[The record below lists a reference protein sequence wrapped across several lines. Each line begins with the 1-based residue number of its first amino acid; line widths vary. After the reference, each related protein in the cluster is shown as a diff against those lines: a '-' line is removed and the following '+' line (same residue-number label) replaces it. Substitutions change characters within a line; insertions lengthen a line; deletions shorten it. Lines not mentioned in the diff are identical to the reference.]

1 MFSKPSSY
9 RLFIVLIGS
18 LFLFFASRTFGQSLS
33 ETWNVPGYQSSDY
46 SEFYGQ
52 MYFSNSMEE
61 WDARVE
67 QVLTFSINQ
76 WLENADRMVGLLLSE
91 ESGEDTFVSNVG
103 YLDERMRSLY
113 SEVSVLYSEWEREL
127 LADYF
132 DNRNAFLYKLETGK
146 VDSIYFER
154 IGQESLYEEYTEE
167 ERALIE
173 NQNRI
178 LESAKEWEFEWNRTK
193 QEGLDSFATAFS
205 DLETDYDA
213 YILSLQE
220 TEIRFSENLNA
231 INSYKETIKSA
242 LSGMV
247 SQLKMGLDSSCSV
260 QSGCQYKNFDGSYNE
275 AGKIFSKFIN
285 DLSDELSESSIDP
298 DSMFTS
304 ISTKIK
310 NFLSEESNKA
320 YSEHTMYQG
329 RVYTYQTGFQ
339 INLNQSTSS
348 FDLGAAEWRIR
359 NQSYY
364 DITSDM
370 KYENWLSGGL
380 GEVGN
385 FSKIQDEEM
394 RGIFQSIHHG
404 DYARLTSIINSKLG
418 EGRRVQSL
426 ITANLYTDAYH
437 FVNNEKIAGFYVPFE
452 EAHHTQGNLM
462 LDGHDK
468 YGYWIADRF
477 ITILTP
483 GRHSFQMGAIGY
495 SVLYEMFD
503 ETSLKT
509 SLYWKENS
517 SQLGGQYQYFQDT
530 LLPAVSHWESK
541 VKEYADTYEEWK
553 GNRENLILE
562 ATAKLES
569 NRQELERSKEEWLH
583 RLEEEKR
590 EGIKSWVNLYETG
603 EKKDITSPTITSWTP
618 NKEMEAVDRT
628 KLVEYQTLAS
638 SNEVISGV
646 QVGGVGLLEELQR
659 TIVGV
664 DQYASVI
671 QMNSEL
677 EAFQRSEQQKLIN
690 QLIYGINTES
700 IRERKL
706 TREENILI
714 GNYDVSLLSK
724 EELSQFGSCYENP
737 NAVNCKSLLKKEFE
751 ASFNSD
757 TGILT
762 LKREIHNGLLG
773 DKNEKG
779 KYTAAKTE
787 EVRHIKLSSLEKV
800 HSPDQKGFFTVW
812 SEEDWDSLYQSKTK
826 ITENFLTNSLQK
838 DKKSIG
844 SNINSIIETDN
855 RNQELFV
862 TRKVEKEKTDSLI
875 QELALA
881 YFTGGA
887 AGVRAS
893 LKGKVEDHINTE
905 LAKAWITATGG
916 SEEDLQMV
924 SMIMDFM
931 RGKVETK
938 KIESRSN
945 FVSASNPFQG
955 IENIFRNSVG
965 GYADFFNNATGG
977 LSGALLTNAMLPVV
991 ALGNAVIGSDQM
1003 DVLLERKNAQTNRIK
1018 EIKANEVSLAKSAA
1032 SLAIAGATGLPI
1044 EIVSAGVSDFA
1055 SARDAKNAR
1064 RAMTKNPI
1072 IDGTSQVFGVVGGI
1086 VKTAVIATG
1095 VTQGEFQKSIS
1106 QANQL
1111 ASGGSLRQS
1120 SAALASLGLSEQMY
1134 GMKAT
1139 GTSFTSELLN
1149 IKDKD
1154 RVIEELGKRA
1164 LANQMA
1170 ANFGIDPKI
1179 ALGFINK
1186 GYGDYKTRESDKKAQ
1201 ANAIE
1206 QVAVMVATTAITM
1219 GTGVAL
1225 NAMVASANSTISAI
1239 GSAIANFGNTV
1250 GNAVGSLLG
1259 STAQATTTMVTNVT
1273 TGALEVSK
1281 TAINAISA
1289 MANATV
1295 QGVVGS
1301 KNGIEGALAGIAN
1314 GLLGGVTQAMGS
1326 IQSGILK
1333 GITPGLGVTYHP
1345 KNGWGGSIGIGN
1357 TTSNA
1362 SISFSQRGDTTIQ
1375 GSYSLGK
1382 GGIQL
1387 AGDATTNGAANLGF
1401 NYNPTGNGPRKDWN
1415 FSLMYDLAGTG
1426 LSGSVGYTDPRSTL
1440 GVKSTF
1446 NRDGMSTSAEFTGVS
1461 LATNGP
1467 NGFQMDEINFA
1478 ELNINAAQDKT
1489 SNDQNPNQSSENGG
1503 PEDDGDLNR
1512 DLADAGKALS
1522 SLFFGGVAIVR
1533 GLYGGGQARAADGS
1547 TTPTANPGETA
1558 ILERNR
1564 RREEEAGETRDNQNL
1579 PKQSDQPSAPNVA
1592 QVIPAP
1598 GINKE
1603 DGPKSPLPVIL
1614 RAVDHFPPIDNK
1626 PININDVSSR
1636 IDDVKVS
1643 VANYN
1648 REIDT
1653 QIKAI
1658 KESDPNLKDPQNKEL
1673 VKKLQS
1679 EKKNAE
1685 KIARVQ
1691 EAQIRSLESKTPL
1704 ISGTRPM
1711 NLESGITNIIT
1722 FEQNKN
1728 QKETHDQIREFVK
1741 GGQLSED
1748 TKARL
1753 DQEKQSLPEYKK
1765 LKELQG
1771 QKDRLETDFRLNNLD
1786 RVNEI
1791 QFGGINQPIDLQNL
1805 LITNPQKYNE
1815 YVKSVSEIQKQID
1828 QLTLPIKKID
1838 AEFEVRAKVEKYKEM
1853 GIGIEFRKND
1863 SDLNYKLE
1871 QLNRAFGVENSRQDQ
1886 IAALDNLKGKNV
1898 SFSKPLFDTIVTPTE
1913 GVALK
1918 PAPGQGNL
1926 SIYQTVDG
1934 KEIRRP
1940 IPMSETD
1947 VVTSRP
1953 DTDRVNPVN
1962 GRIGAHTG
1970 TDYSLPIGTGNSS
1983 VMEGTVEKVENSHNS
1998 FLNIGDGGTHNGGSV
2013 RIESSNDNPKIRTT
2027 YYHLSQINVE
2037 PGDKVK
2043 MGDLIGRSGNSGNS
2057 GGPHLHFIVE
2067 VKVGEDWILQKNEEF
2082 DWSGVP

>member
-1 MFSKPSSY
+1 MYFKPSSH
-9 RLFIVLIGS
+9 RISIVLVSS
-18 LFLFFASRTFGQSLS
+18 LFLFFASRSFGQSLS
-33 ETWNVPGYQSSDY
+33 ETWNVPVYQSSDY

-91 ESGEDTFVSNVG
+91 ESGEDAFVSNVG

-127 LADYF
+127 LSDYF
-132 DNRNAFLYKLETGK
+132 DNRNAFLDKLETGK
-146 VDSIYFER
+146 VDSMYFQR

-167 ERALIE
+167 ERSLIE

-205 DLETDYDA
+205 DLQTDYDA
-213 YILSLQE
+213 YILSLHE
-220 TEIRFSENLNA
+220 TDLRFSENLNA

-247 SQLKMGLDSSCSV
+247 SQLKMGLDSSCEV

-298 DSMFTS
+298 NSLFTS

-329 RVYTYQTGFQ
+329 RVYTYQTGLQ
-339 INLNQSTSS
+339 INLNQSTSN

-404 DYARLTSIINSKLG
+404 DYGRLTSIINSKLG
-418 EGRRVQSL
+418 DGRRVQSL

-437 FVNNEKIAGFYVPFE
+437 FINNEKIAGFYVPFE

-462 LDGHDK
+462 LDGHNK

-541 VKEYADTYEEWK
+541 VKEYADTYEDWK
-553 GNRENLILE
+553 GNRENLISE

-590 EGIKSWVNLYETG
+590 EGIKSWANLYETG
-603 EKKDITSPTITSWTP
+603 EKKDMVSPNITSWTP
-618 NKEMEAVDRT
+618 NKEIEGINRT
-628 KLVEYQTLAS
+628 KLAEYQTLAS
-638 SNEVISGV
+638 SNEVTSGV
-646 QVGGVGLLEELQR
+646 QVGGVGLLEEFQR
-659 TIVGV
+659 TILGV

-690 QLIYGINTES
+690 QLIYGINADT

-706 TREENILI
+706 TKEENILI

-724 EELSQFGSCYENP
+724 EELSRFGSCYENP
-737 NAVNCKSLLKKEFE
+737 DTANCKSLLKKEFE
-751 ASFNSD
+751 ASINSD

-762 LKREIHNGLLG
+762 LKREIHSGLLG
-773 DKNEKG
+773 NKDGEG
-779 KYTAAKTE
+779 EYTAAKTE
-787 EVRHIKLSSLEKV
+787 EVRHINLSSITKV

-812 SEEDWDSLYQSKTK
+812 SEEDWDSLYQSKSK
-826 ITENFLTNSLQK
+826 IVENFRTNSLQK
-838 DKKSIG
+838 DKNAIG
-844 SNINSIIETDN
+844 SNIKSIIETDN

-862 TRKVEKEKTDSLI
+862 VRKVEKEKTDSLI

-916 SEEDLQMV
+916 SQQDLQRV

-945 FVSASNPFQG
+945 FVSLSNPFQG
-955 IENIFRNSVG
+955 IENIVRNSVG
-965 GYADFFNNATGG
+965 GYVDFFNNATGG

-1003 DVLLERKNAQTNRIK
+1003 DVLLERKNAQSNRIK

-1064 RAMTKNPI
+1064 RAITKNPI
-1072 IDGTSQVFGVVGGI
+1072 IDGTSQVFGVAGGI

-1095 VTQGEFQKSIS
+1095 VTQGEFRKSVS

-1170 ANFGIDPKI
+1170 ANLGIDPKI

-1206 QVAVMVATTAITM
+1206 QVAVMIATTAITM

-1250 GNAVGSLLG
+1250 GNAVGSILG

-1314 GLLGGVTQAMGS
+1314 GLLGGVTQAMGP
-1326 IQSGILK
+1326 IQSGMLK
-1333 GITPGLGVTYHP
+1333 GITPGIGVTYHP

-1382 GGIQL
+1382 SGIQL
-1387 AGDATTNGAANLGF
+1387 AGDATTNGATNLGF

-1415 FSLMYDLAGTG
+1415 FSLMYDFAGTG

-1440 GVKSTF
+1440 GVTSTF
-1446 NRDGMSTSAEFTGVS
+1446 NREGMSTSAEFTGVS
-1461 LATNGP
+1461 IATNGP
-1467 NGFQMDEINFA
+1467 NGFQMDEMNFA

-1489 SNDQNPNQSSENGG
+1489 SNDQNPNQLSENAG
-1503 PEDDGDLNR
+1503 PEDDADLNR
-1512 DLADAGKALS
+1512 GLADAGKALS
-1522 SLFFGGVAIVR
+1522 GLFFGGMAIVR
-1533 GLYGGGQARAADGS
+1533 GLYGGGQASAADGS
-1547 TTPTANPGETA
+1547 TTPTANAGETA

-1564 RREEEAGETRDNQNL
+1564 RREEEAGD
-1579 PKQSDQPSAPNVA
+1579 VA
-1592 QVIPAP
+1592 DSQ
-1598 GINKE
+1598 
-1603 DGPKSPLPVIL
+1603 D
-1614 RAVDHFPPIDNK
+1614 
-1626 PININDVSSR
+1626 
-1636 IDDVKVS
+1636 
-1643 VANYN
+1643 
-1648 REIDT
+1648 
-1653 QIKAI
+1653 
-1658 KESDPNLKDPQNKEL
+1658 
-1673 VKKLQS
+1673 
-1679 EKKNAE
+1679 
-1685 KIARVQ
+1685 
-1691 EAQIRSLESKTPL
+1691 
-1704 ISGTRPM
+1704 
-1711 NLESGITNIIT
+1711 
-1722 FEQNKN
+1722 
-1728 QKETHDQIREFVK
+1728 
-1741 GGQLSED
+1741 
-1748 TKARL
+1748 
-1753 DQEKQSLPEYKK
+1753 
-1765 LKELQG
+1765 
-1771 QKDRLETDFRLNNLD
+1771 LD
-1786 RVNEI
+1786 RTN
-1791 QFGGINQPIDLQNL
+1791 DNL
-1805 LITNPQKYNE
+1805 
-1815 YVKSVSEIQKQID
+1815 
-1828 QLTLPIKKID
+1828 
-1838 AEFEVRAKVEKYKEM
+1838 
-1853 GIGIEFRKND
+1853 D
-1863 SDLNYKLE
+1863 SDLANSQDTLTFAKAIDLMNPDSTDPVEIGGVDMPAREFTIEGNYNLSQPVKDGI
-1871 QLNRAFGVENSRQDQ
+1871 LNILDGFIPNLSLPNLGIPDNIISDIASLLSGEGLSTPMAGPKDIPGWLRAFGPIIGFPFSFADNGNGNNNNDSLIKKPGEKLSAPMEPKSEDYQKLKTKV
-1886 IAALDNLKGKNV
+1886 LDRY
-1898 SFSKPLFDTIVTPTE
+1898 F
-1913 GVALK
+1913 
-1918 PAPGQGNL
+1918 GQ
-1926 SIYQTVDG
+1926 
-1934 KEIRRP
+1934 
-1940 IPMSETD
+1940 
-1947 VVTSRP
+1947 
-1953 DTDRVNPVN
+1953 
-1962 GRIGAHTG
+1962 
-1970 TDYSLPIGTGNSS
+1970 
-1983 VMEGTVEKVENSHNS
+1983 
-1998 FLNIGDGGTHNGGSV
+1998 DGGTEPAKKFVDDLLKDSNLSDADREYLKGFTESLYNIPKNEYSKFKKNYYENGKMP
-2013 RIESSNDNPKIRTT
+2013 DTYKPKVGFAPLLPGAKQLVLGETT
-2027 YYHLSQINVE
+2027 E
-2037 PGDKVK
+2037 P
-2043 MGDLIGRSGNSGNS
+2043 IPS
-2057 GGPHLHFIVE
+2057 GGRDRVYENGVVIRERDIVLDRDQLVKEADEMRKHWEKDHPGSIKYPE
-2067 VKVGEDWILQKNEEF
+2067 VTSDMAIGNDSRVAHMIPY
-2082 DWSGVP
+2082 SGVDANGNVLWTSYNTHPEDFTHRYTTKEMADFAVSFASNWNQFQKASNGTAVPLSWNDFSMPGNGQSLLHHDKGRFPFDMMIPSKNGETLQYFDDRKDSNSSPTYNGEVVNLNPNYDREKTINMIKILGESAPPGKKVHVYFNDPVIIKYFEGTNIEVEFATKHDNHIDVRLK